1 MSSPALR
8 RRRRGPSWRLGWML
22 PAGLALMAGLDAAL
36 LLLGLPAPITTDRL
50 PVVHGMLLVL
60 GFVGTLIALERA
72 TALARW
78 YGFLAPALLGLG
90 AIALVADPVPLMVG
104 KVLLVLGT
112 AAFTLVY
119 VPLWRRQHDEAVLT
133 ELLAAGLACGG
144 AIRWAGGA
152 DFDEVLPWLIGFV
165 VLTIAAERVELAR
178 ITLGA
183 RAGSRVL
190 VHAASLVAALLIGVA
205 WPVAGAVLL
214 GAGLLALTLWLIQHD
229 VARHTIRT
237 RGATRF
243 MAAAI
248 LCGYG
253 WLMIA
258 AVVLLLGGTP
268 QGAAYDAVAHAVF
281 LGYTISM
288 IMAHATTILP
298 AVLRIDLPYRS
309 AFWVPLGLLQLS
321 LVVRLGLGDA
331 LGWGPAWQ
339 LGGVLGVL
347 ALLVFVATALTSA
360 VLGPPHARSLPSP
373 RPERSRS
380 APTVA
385 TNSAS
390 ATTPPSVSATTPPSV
405 SATTPPSGAVS
416 AATLSRASAPAA
428 VGSARFGGRRAGLA
442 VGGLLLA
449 TLTLLAVGA
458 LHPLTPGG
466 GKNEGAGVPAASGQA
481 PVQNVAVTAE
491 GLRFTP
497 DRIEVPAGTHLLIE
511 LTNVDA
517 AMTHDLVVDS
527 GTRTERLAPGQS
539 ELLDV
544 GVVTG
549 DLEAWCGV
557 AGHRQQGMVL
567 SIVAAGAAPDDHPT
581 RAGTGPS
588 GHGYGTSGEEAVQ
601 KPIIDLA
608 ADPGPDFMP
617 NDAELPLLPPSDGPV
632 TRKVTLEVTEQV
644 MEVAPGI
651 TQRLWTFG
659 GSAPGPVLHGRVGD
673 IFEVTLVNDGTIGH
687 SIDFHAGELAP
698 DGPMRTIAPGES
710 LTYTFT
716 AERAGIWM
724 YHCGTAPVSAHIASG
739 MYGAVV
745 IEPEDLPAV
754 DHSYV
759 LVQGEY
765 YLGAQK
771 EELDG
776 DALAAGEPDL
786 VAFNGYAAQY
796 DHAPLQAQAGERVR
810 LWVLDAGPERALSFH
825 VIGTQFDTVWS
836 EGSYLVETG
845 SGDGSQA
852 LGLLPAQGGF
862 VELTPPEPGRY
873 PFVNHVMRD
882 AERGAH
888 GILEVTAR

>member
-1 MSSPALR
+1 MSSPAPR

-78 YGFLAPALLGLG
+78 YGFLAPAVLGLG
-90 AIALVADPVPLMVG
+90 AIALVADPIPLLVG
-104 KVLLVLGT
+104 KMLLVVGT

-119 VPLWRRQHDEAVLT
+119 IPLWRRQHDEAVLT

-183 RAGSRVL
+183 QAGTRVL
-190 VHAASLVAALLIGVA
+190 MHAASLVAALLIGVA
-205 WPVAGAVLL
+205 WPSVGAVLL
-214 GAGLLALTLWLIQHD
+214 GAGLLALTLWLVQHD
-229 VARHTIRT
+229 VARRTIRT

-248 LCGYG
+248 LCGYV
-253 WLMIA
+253 WLAIA

-360 VLGPPHARSLPSP
+360 VLGPPRAQP
-373 RPERSRS
+373 RPAPHPERSRPVS
-380 APTVA
+380 VVA
-385 TNSAS
+385 TSAS
-390 ATTPPSVSATTPPSV
+390 VAATPPV
-405 SATTPPSGAVS
+405 GA
-416 AATLSRASAPAA
+416 APAVILPAGPGPGA
-428 VGSARFGGRRAGLA
+428 VGSIRFGGRRAGVA

-449 TLTLLAVGA
+449 TLTLLAVGT
-458 LHPLTPGG
+458 LHPLAQGG
-466 GKNEGAGVPAASGQA
+466 GANEGMDAPAVHGQA
-481 PVQNVAVTAE
+481 PAQTVAVTAE

-497 DRIEVPAGTHLLIE
+497 ARIEVPAGTHLLIE
-511 LTNVDA
+511 LTNLDP
-517 AMTHDLVVDS
+517 AMTHDLVVE
-527 GTRTERLAPGQS
+527 GGARTERLAPGQS

-567 SIVAAGAAPDDHPT
+567 SIVAAGAPSKGAPDV
-581 RAGTGPS
+581 TGADPS
-588 GHGYGTSGEEAVQ
+588 GHDHGTSGEGTVQ
-601 KPIIDLA
+601 KPVIDLT
-608 ADPGPDFMP
+608 ADPGADFMP
-617 NDAELPLLPPSDGPV
+617 YDAELPPLPPSDGPV
-632 TRKVTLEVTEQV
+632 TREITLEVTEQV
-644 MEVAPGI
+644 MAVAPGI

-698 DGPMRTIAPGES
+698 DEPMRTIAPGES

-716 AERAGIWM
+716 AGRAGIWM
-724 YHCGTAPVSAHIASG
+724 YHCGTAPVSTHVASG
-739 MYGAVV
+739 MYGAVI
-745 IEPEDLPAV
+745 IEPPGLPVV

-765 YLGAQK
+765 YLGAQG
-771 EELDG
+771 EELDA
-776 DALAAGEPDL
+776 DALATGEPGL
-786 VAFNGYAAQY
+786 VAFNGYASQY
-796 DHAPLQAQAGERVR
+796 DHAPLTAAAGERVR
-810 LWVLDAGPERALSFH
+810 FWVLDAGPERDLSFH
-825 VIGTQFDTVWS
+825 VIGGQFDTVWS
-836 EGSYLVETG
+836 EGRYLVETS

-862 VELTPPEPGRY
+862 VELVPPEPGHY
-873 PFVNHVMRD
+873 PFISHILRD

-888 GILEVTAR
+888 GILEVTAP

>member
-1 MSSPALR
+1 MSGSAPPR
-8 RRRRGPSWRLGWML
+8 RRPPSWRLGWML
-22 PAGLALMAGLDAAL
+22 PAGIALLAGLDAAL
-36 LLLGLPAPITTDRL
+36 LLIGLPAPVSTDRL

-90 AIALVADPVPLMVG
+90 AIALIADPVPLSVG
-104 KVLLVLGT
+104 KILLVAGT
-112 AAFTLVY
+112 AAFTLLY
-119 VPLWRRQHDEAVLT
+119 LPLWRRQYDEAVLT

-152 DFDEVLPWLIGFV
+152 DFAEVLPWLIGFV

-183 RAGSRVL
+183 GAGVRVL
-190 VHAASLVAALLIGVA
+190 VHAAGVVAALLVGVVF
-205 WPVAGAVLL
+205 PEAGAILL
-214 GAGLLALTLWLIQHD
+214 GAALGALLLWLIPHD
-229 VARHTIRT
+229 IARRTLRT

-253 WLMIA
+253 WLAIA
-258 AVVLLLGGTP
+258 SAVLLLGGTP
-268 QGAAYDAVAHAVF
+268 QGGAYDAVAHAVF
-281 LGYTISM
+281 LGFTISM

-321 LVVRLGLGDA
+321 LAVRLGLGDA

-347 ALLVFVATALTSA
+347 ALLAFLATALGSA
-360 VLGPPHARSLPSP
+360 LLGPTRAPTRPTPRTAPLAHAARTPQAAPSP
-373 RPERSRS
+373 LPA
-380 APTVA
+380 APVA
-385 TNSAS
+385 EA
-390 ATTPPSVSATTPPSV
+390 AP
-405 SATTPPSGAVS
+405 GA
-416 AATLSRASAPAA
+416 LSAPAPPAVPTA
-428 VGSARFGGRRAGLA
+428 VGASRFGGRRAGAA
-442 VGGLLLA
+442 VGALLLA
-449 TLTLLAVGA
+449 TLAILTIGTVDPLIWGGA
-458 LHPLTPGG
+458 PQAPEIATG
-466 GKNEGAGVPAASGQA
+466 PAATEEPA
-481 PVQNVAVTAE
+481 PVQTVAVTAAD
-491 GLRFTP
+491 LRFTP
-497 DRIEVPAGTHLLIE
+497 DRIEVPAGTHLIIE
-511 LTNVDA
+511 LTNTDA
-517 AMTHDLVVDS
+517 AMTHDLVVEN
-527 GTRTERLAPGQS
+527 GTRTARLAPGQS
-539 ELLDV
+539 ETLDV

-549 DLEAWCGV
+549 DLDAWCGI

-567 SIVAAGAAPDDHPT
+567 SIVTTGGDPDEPPAVAGAEGDPAEHAHG
-581 RAGTGPS
+581 AGGQGPV
-588 GHGYGTSGEEAVQ
+588 E
-601 KPIIDLA
+601 KPAIDLA
-608 ADPGPDFMP
+608 ADPGAGFTPY
-617 NDAELPLLPPSDGPV
+617 DAELPPLPPSNGPV
-632 TRKVTLEVTEQV
+632 TRKVTLEVAEQEA
-644 MEVAPGI
+644 EVAPGI
-651 TQRLWTFG
+651 TQQLWIFG
-659 GSAPGPVLHGRVGD
+659 GTAPGPVLHGRVGD
-673 IFEVTLVNDGTIGH
+673 VFEVTLVNDGTIGH

-724 YHCGTAPVSAHIASG
+724 YHCGTAPVSAHVAAG
-739 MYGAVV
+739 MYGAVI

-754 DHSYV
+754 DRSYV
-759 LVQGEY
+759 LIQGEY
-765 YLGAQK
+765 YLGAQGQ
-771 EELDG
+771 ELDG

-786 VAFNGYAAQY
+786 VVLNGYAAQY
-796 DHAPLQAQAGERVR
+796 VHAPLQAVAGERVR
-810 LWVLDAGPERALSFH
+810 FWVLDAGPERPLSFH

-836 EGSYLVETG
+836 EGRYLVETA

-862 VELTPPEPGRY
+862 VELIPPEPGHY
-873 PFVNHVMRD
+873 PFMSHVLRD

-888 GILEVTAR
+888 GILEVRAS

>member
-1 MSSPALR
+1 
-8 RRRRGPSWRLGWML
+8 ML
-22 PAGLALMAGLDAAL
+22 PAGLALMTGLDAAL

-50 PVVHGMLLVL
+50 PVVHGMMLVL

-72 TALARW
+72 TALGRW

-90 AIALVADPVPLMVG
+90 AIALVADPLPLIVG
-104 KVLLVLGT
+104 KVLLVIGT

-119 VPLWRRQHDEAVLT
+119 LPLWRRQHDEAVLT

-190 VHAASLVAALLIGVA
+190 VHAGSLVAALLIGVA
-205 WPVAGAVLL
+205 WPGAGAVLL

-229 VARHTIRT
+229 VARRTIRT

-253 WLMIA
+253 WLAIA

-268 QGAAYDAVAHAVF
+268 QGAAYDAVTHAVF

-347 ALLVFVATALTSA
+347 ALLVFVSTALTSA
-360 VLGPPHARSLPSP
+360 ILGPTLALP
-373 RPERSRS
+373 RPAPRPQRSRWTS
-380 APTVA
+380 GSPSGTAPTETSPA
-385 TNSAS
+385 GIAP
-390 ATTPPSVSATTPPSV
+390 AAALPGTP
-405 SATTPPSGAVS
+405 
-416 AATLSRASAPAA
+416 APAA
-428 VGSARFGGRRAGLA
+428 VGSVRFGGRRAGVA

-449 TLTLLAVGA
+449 TLTLLAVGT
-458 LHPLTPGG
+458 LHPLTPYNGQ
-466 GKNEGAGVPAASGQA
+466 NQPAGDPAATGQA
-481 PVQNVAVTAE
+481 PEQTVAVTAE
-491 GLRFTP
+491 GLRFSP
-497 DRIEVPAGTHLLIE
+497 ARIEVPAGTHLLIE
-511 LTNVDA
+511 LTNLDG
-517 AMTHDLVVDS
+517 AMTHDLVVE
-527 GTRTERLAPGQS
+527 GGARTERLAPGQS

-544 GVVTG
+544 GVITG

-567 SIVAAGAAPDDHPT
+567 SIVAVGAAPADPSAVADAEPT
-581 RAGTGPS
+581 
-588 GHGYGTSGEEAVQ
+588 GHGYGTPGVGGASTPA
-601 KPIIDLA
+601 IDLA
-608 ADPGPDFMP
+608 ADPGARFAPF
-617 NDAELPLLPPSDGPV
+617 DAELPPLPPSDGPV
-632 TRKVTLEVTEQV
+632 TRQVTLEVTEQV

-651 TQRLWTFG
+651 SQRLWTFG

-698 DGPMRTIAPGES
+698 DEPMRTIAPGGS

-716 AERAGIWM
+716 AGRAGIWM
-724 YHCGTAPVSAHIASG
+724 YHCGTAPVSTHVASG
-739 MYGAVV
+739 MYGAVI
-745 IEPEDLPAV
+745 IEPPNLPAV

-765 YLGAQK
+765 YLGAQG
-771 EELDG
+771 EELDA

-786 VAFNGYAAQY
+786 VAFNGYASQY
-796 DHAPLQAQAGERVR
+796 DHAPLTAAAGERVR
-810 LWVLDAGPERALSFH
+810 FWVLDAGPERDLSFH
-825 VIGTQFDTVWS
+825 VIGGQFDTVWS
-836 EGSYLVETG
+836 EGRYLVETA

-862 VELTPPEPGRY
+862 VELVPPEPGRY
-873 PFVNHVMRD
+873 PFISHILRD

-888 GILEVTAR
+888 GILQVDAP